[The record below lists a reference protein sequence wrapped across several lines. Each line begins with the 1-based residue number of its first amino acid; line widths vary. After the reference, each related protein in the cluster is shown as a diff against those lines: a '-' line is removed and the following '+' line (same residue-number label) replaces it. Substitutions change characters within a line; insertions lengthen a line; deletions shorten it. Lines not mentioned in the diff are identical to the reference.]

1 MNDNKISRRDFLRLT
16 MLGAGAVT
24 LSACAKATATPGEV
38 PSAATQAPETV
49 KAVEVSMWDSYA
61 QPPQGPTM
69 DKIIALF
76 EKANPSIKINH
87 TKYEA
92 NPFETALKTAYS
104 GGDPPDFTEINGGS
118 NAWQYAEAGELVDL
132 TDFVTPFLPTMVPA
146 AIVDL
151 KYQGKL
157 WGVPF
162 DDWIGNL
169 IFYNKQILADNN
181 IDVAS
186 LSTWTGFLAACEKLK
201 QAGIIP
207 IAYGNK
213 EGWPGDHWI
222 SHLMQRMYGER
233 NFEAVHMRTI
243 DKTITTDLK
252 FTDPPGLKA
261 WQMYRELL
269 DKGYFSPGYLS
280 DDWPTAYKYFF
291 DGKAAFHQTGGWFI
305 GSWATEAPD
314 FPMDYIIFPAIEG
327 YPGKQL
333 SVTSG
338 GVMLVISERGK
349 HLEESKKFLE
359 YWTTE
364 EPNRIWAEDVTG
376 LPFYK
381 FDSKNWNIP
390 ELAKKEMQLMQT
402 APDATKF
409 NDHLMRQDLVIEYV
423 WNASQGVLSGDLT
436 PEQAAQNME
445 DASAKASQELQG
457 G

>member
-1 MNDNKISRRDFLRLT
+1 MNAKKIISRRDFLRLGA
-16 MLGAGAVT
+16 MGAGAVA
-24 LSACAKATATPGEV
+24 LSACTKGTPTEV
-38 PSAATQAPETV
+38 PVAETQAAEAGQVTN
-49 KAVEVSMWDSYA
+49 VSMWDSYA
-61 QPPQGPTM
+61 QPPQGTTM
-69 DKIIALF
+69 DKIIGLF
-76 EKANPSIKINH
+76 EKANPSIKIVH

-92 NPFETALKTAYS
+92 NPFETALKTAFS

-132 TDFVTPFLPTMVPA
+132 TDFVTPFLPQMVPA

-157 WGVPF
+157 WGVSF

-181 IDVAS
+181 IDIAS
-186 LSTWTGFLAACEKLK
+186 LKTWSGFLAACEKLK
-201 QAGIIP
+201 QAGITP

-213 EGWPGDHWI
+213 EGWCGDHWI

-243 DKTITTDLK
+243 DKTIKTDLK
-252 FTDPPGLKA
+252 FTDEPGLKA

-269 DKGYFSPGYLS
+269 DKGYFSEGYLG

-314 FPMDYIIFPAIEG
+314 FPMDFILFPEIEG
-327 YPGKQL
+327 FPGKQE

-338 GVMLVISERGK
+338 GVMFVISQRGK
-349 HLEESKKFLE
+349 HLEEAKKFLE

-364 EPNRIWAEDVTG
+364 EPNRIWAEEVTG

-381 FDSKNWNIP
+381 FDTKEWNIP
-390 ELAKKEMQLMQT
+390 ELAKNEIQLMQT

-445 DASAKASQELQG
+445 DASAKAAKELQG